1 MDKDKAIDIEKI
13 NSIIVRQSNYLIE
26 SPYTQEFTAHEIKL
40 FEISLAQCVKND
52 YIYVEKKSDKE
63 FSFSASELA
72 RLLHTR
78 PSVISMEIEKTAMR
92 IMKKTIHLRKILDD
106 GSIEF
111 EMINIIP
118 YAKYKNGLLTFRLN
132 YAIIPYLL
140 EINKNFTE
148 IKMDYLLNL
157 NSAYAIK
164 LYKLLYQYKR
174 IGFRVFTV
182 CELKEQFGLKNKYE
196 HYKNFKQ
203 KVLEPSVL
211 QITIKTDLC
220 ITYEEI
226 KRGRKVEKI
235 EFKMKLQNK
244 PIHPD
249 FIDKDS
255 QIIDIE
261 SASIMQT
268 SGEAAVDKLLS
279 EIKSELSDK
288 TQKLVIQFFEQKGIE
303 FLEASIKYAT
313 KNAKS
318 NLDKYLY
325 DTLVNGW
332 AEVELQKILDKKA
345 NEQKQL
351 QIAQQKHKEKE
362 AQLQASQQ
370 NRQMIKSEWDNLT
383 QAQQELYI
391 QHATNLFEKCK
402 HKLNIF
408 PTIVEDLPICC
419 FAVSQ
424 SKSYNL
430 SIEGFCKTILNELL
444 HVV

>member
-1 MDKDKAIDIEKI
+1 MDKDLEKI

-174 IGFRVFTV
+174 IGFRFFTID
-182 CELKEQFGLKNKYE
+182 ELKEQFGLKDKYE

-203 KVLEPSVL
+203 KVLEPSIL
-211 QITIKTDLC
+211 QITTKTDLC

-226 KRGRKVEKI
+226 KLGRKVGKI

-261 SASIMQT
+261 PLPITQT
-268 SGEAAVDKLLS
+268 SNVSKIDKLLS

-288 TQKLVIQFFEQKGIE
+288 TRKLVIKFYEEKGIE

-313 KNAKS
+313 KHAKS

-332 AEVELQKILDKKA
+332 AEVELQKILDKRA

-351 QIAQQKHKEKE
+351 QISQQKQQEKE
-362 AQLQASQQ
+362 AKLQANQL
-370 NRQMIKSEWDNLT
+370 NRSVIKSEWDNLT
-383 QAQQELYI
+383 QEQQELYVD
-391 QHATNLFEKCK
+391 HSTNLLKK
-402 HKLNIF
+402 YNQKLNMF
-408 PTIVEDLPICC
+408 LTIVEDLPLCC
-419 FAVSQ
+419 YAVSKN
-424 SKSYNL
+424 KSYDL
-430 SIEGFCKTILNELL
+430 SIEGFCKSILNIQLG
-444 HVV
+444 VN